1 MSFEFATA
9 NRIIFGTGAF
19 AQIIELSKSLGKRAF
34 VVTGSRTLQASGR
47 LGALEESLVK
57 VNVRFFHFAA
67 TGEPEI
73 KTVETAMSIARQEKC
88 DLVVGVGGGSSIDLA
103 KAVAGLLNNEGG
115 LRDYLEVV
123 GRGQKLRNPAA
134 PLIAVPTTAGTGAE
148 VTANAVIKD
157 PATLQKVSL
166 RSPFLLPRIAVVD
179 PELTYSLPPEISAQS
194 GLDALIHLV
203 EAYTSRKSQPLADA
217 LCRDGIG
224 RAGQSLTRAYEN
236 GNDQVAREDM
246 ALASLEGGLA
256 LANAGLG
263 AVHGFAG
270 VLGGA
275 FPVPHG
281 VACACLL
288 SHVFEANIRKLK
300 EESPDSPV
308 LRKYFDVCELLTGTQ
323 SETPDEA
330 IERGLEFILD
340 LNRRLNVAP
349 LSRFGVKQSDLDEI
363 ARKSAQASSMKA
375 NPVTF
380 SEAELADILGKALGG

>member
-1 MSFEFATA
+1 MNFEFATA
-9 NRIIFGTGAF
+9 NRIIFGTGTF
-19 AQIIELSKSLGKRAF
+19 AQTGELARSLGKRAF
-34 VVTGSRTLQASGR
+34 VVTGGRTLKASGR
-47 LGALEESLVK
+47 LGALEESLAK
-57 VNVRFFHFAA
+57 VNVSFFHFAA

-179 PELTYSLPPEISAQS
+179 PELTYSLPPEITAQS
-194 GLDALIHLV
+194 GLDALVHLI
-203 EAYTSRKSQPLADA
+203 EAYTSRKSQPLTDA
-217 LCRDGIG
+217 LCRDGIT
-224 RAGQSLTRAYEN
+224 RAGRSLMRAYDD
-236 GNDQVAREDM
+236 GNDRDAREEM
-246 ALASLEGGLA
+246 ALSSLEGGLA

-288 SHVFEANIRKLK
+288 PHVFEANTRKLK

-308 LRKYFDVCELLTGTQ
+308 LRKHVDVCELLTGTQ

-380 SEAELADILGKALGG
+380 SEVELLEILRKALSD